1 MDPMQILSSEQISS
15 DQALTS
21 AEPLAYWA
29 RPVATREQQIKRFL
43 KIMLPSIPVVAFSV
57 DFLYTYI
64 TQASLDI
71 ATNRPIDGS
80 RPFLGALL
88 LALIVSLLCIFI
100 YNGVLKIL
108 DETGRGA

>member
-1 MDPMQILSSEQISS
+1 MDPIQLLTSEQVSSEQ
-15 DQALTS
+15 ALTP

-29 RPVATREQQIKRFL
+29 RPAHTREQQIRRFL

-71 ATNRPIDGS
+71 AANQPIDGS

-88 LALIVSLLCIFI
+88 MALVVSLLCIFI
-100 YNGVLKIL
+100 YNGVLKIF
-108 DETGRGA
+108 DETRHGA